1 MAQPEID
8 PALTPSSAPREP
20 DSSSSPSRLRL
31 PRLQEAGLVVVIV
44 AICLLLTFVGGNIT
58 IRGHVVNNFF
68 RPDNLLPNVL
78 TPMSWMAIMA
88 VGVTCVVVAGGIDI
102 SVGSIFG
109 LSALS
114 CAAVLQTMGENASAW
129 KVLPVAILV
138 PCGVGLI
145 CGLINGGLVVGLR
158 MHPFIVTLATMSI
171 FRGVALNSVKS
182 GSLPTSGNVLPIAFT
197 DNLLMYTMKYA
208 PPGKLPVNLQP
219 VPMLAMLIVAIV
231 GAVYLG
237 LTIMGREN
245 YAVGGNEEAARF
257 SGIPIGWV
265 KLRVYAI
272 SGLCAGIAGM
282 INCGY
287 YGSAATNTGEG
298 YELMVI
304 AAVAVGGAS
313 LSGGRGTALG
323 AVLGALI
330 IQLIENGIFVLKQI
344 NLGLFQIQL
353 SKEYSK
359 IIVGI
364 AILLAV
370 TVDQLSE
377 HFRRR
382 RARGRGTV

>member
-1 MAQPEID
+1 M
-8 PALTPSSAPREP
+8 
-20 DSSSSPSRLRL
+20 
-31 PRLQEAGLVVVIV
+31 QEAGLVLVIL
-44 AICLLLTFVGGNIT
+44 ALCLLLTFAGGNIT

-68 RPDNLLPNVL
+68 RPDNLLTNVL

-109 LSALS
+109 LSALA
-114 CAAVLQTMGENASAW
+114 CAAVLQTLGENAPAW
-129 KVLPVAILV
+129 KVLPIAVIV

-171 FRGVALNSVKS
+171 FRGIALISVKS
-182 GSLPTSGNVLPIAFT
+182 GSLPSAGGVLPVAFT
-197 DNLLMYTMKYA
+197 DNLLMYTVRYA
-208 PPGKLPVNLQP
+208 PVGKMPVNLQP
-219 VPMLAMLIVAIV
+219 VPMLAMLAVAIV

-237 LTIMGREN
+237 LLIMGREN

-257 SGIPIGWV
+257 SGIPIGRV

-282 INCGY
+282 VNCGY

-323 AVLGALI
+323 AVLGAMI
-330 IQLIENGIFVLKQI
+330 IQLIDNGIFILKQI
-344 NLGLFQIQL
+344 NLGFMEISF

-359 IIVGI
+359 IIIGI

-377 HFRRR
+377 YFRRR
-382 RARGRGTV
+382 RARGRGAA